1 MAEVIAISLEVDA
14 GKSVQSVKSLE
25 DAIADVQK
33 TTNKSNVKEKF
44 ESLNRTIDESGASFD
59 QLNASL
65 NAYKN
70 IALQAGRE
78 SAIGKEALKKAG
90 EYKKKIDEIEME
102 VSNLAVKGQNMQG
115 ALQIGTSVM
124 AGYQGFLGITALV
137 GDENEALME
146 TMVKLQAVM
155 SVTQAIEQ
163 IRLSTEKE
171 SLAMKTLSNAKTKIA
186 TALTWLYNGAIAGT
200 TGAMKLFRIALISTG
215 LGALVVLLGVLIA
228 NFDKWKDA
236 VLNFIKDSL
245 SPLMDALKWLGIMES
260 DLEKQ
265 RRTNH
270 DKEMQRIQ
278 ERRDAL
284 GSLRDKA
291 EQDLK
296 NEIAVANAR
305 GENTDKSQKKLLK
318 LTRDNAQKRI
328 DDNNA
333 LLEEIESGNRV
344 ATEDE
349 YKNTQDSIIA
359 DRKLRDGASQDLK
372 VFDATKS
379 KERRDAGKVSS
390 DKKIDTQKKEDERL
404 AKLEE
409 DKQAKLK
416 ELQAEFKDL
425 QNEEIENENNRA
437 VTQLETEQQRELDAL
452 VLKYGLET
460 ELEKQLV
467 INQKAEMDALKEEHR
482 LAKEEQRLLDE
493 KLLTDNKAIINEILR
508 QYDLDSIESTFE
520 KARQELEIQRKAD
533 LEKIKL
539 AGATQEQI
547 DKINK
552 VYSDKAK
559 KISDEEAEFKKKLKK
574 AEINQALE
582 ASAEVLGS
590 IVSLV
595 GEGSAVGKAAAIAQ
609 ATIST
614 YLSAQEAYSSMVGIP
629 YVGPV
634 LAPIAAGVAVAA
646 GIANIRKIASTK
658 IPGGGGGGAG
668 SGITPPTFAKPNI
681 DTSTINSRSTNGDGN
696 GDGTIPTSRVVLV
709 ESDLRMMQERRNN
722 SEIISTI

>member
-186 TALTWLYNGAIAGT
+186 TGLQWLYNTAIAGT
-200 TGAMKLFRIALISTG
+200 TGGLKLLRIALVSTG
-215 LGALVVLLGVLIA
+215 LGALVVLLGFIIA
-228 NFDKWKDA
+228 SFDKWKDT
-236 VLNFIKDSL
+236 VLSIIKFAFAPFIKVLQWMGVIDT
-245 SPLMDALKWLGIMES
+245 

-265 RRTNH
+265 RKANSDAYIKRLGKEREEL
-270 DKEMQRIQ
+270 DKNQAKEENR
-278 ERRDAL
+278 
-284 GSLRDKA
+284 
-291 EQDLK
+291 LK
-296 NEIAVANAR
+296 NEIALAKARGQDTSKLEKELLNTVSNGSKDRLRSLKQERQEVRKMGEEGWLEKSKALTEEINAEKILRANAKNDVKIFDANATTEQR
-305 GENTDKSQKKLLK
+305 DAWKKASETRKADRIKEHQDEMSLSKSFE
-318 LTRDNAQKRI
+318 RDLQDLIIAN
-328 DDNNA
+328 
-333 LLEEIESGNRV
+333 E
-344 ATEDE
+344 EDE
-349 YKNTQDSIIA
+349 DVRRLARLQLDQERELEDLRLKYGEETGLEKELLTQQN
-359 DRKLRDGASQDLK
+359 RELQDLK
-372 VFDATKS
+372 
-379 KERRDAGKVSS
+379 KEILLANKEEE
-390 DKKIDTQKKEDERL
+390 KIIL
-404 AKLEE
+404 LEFE
-409 DKQAKLK
+409 G
-416 ELQAEFKDL
+416 
-425 QNEEIENENNRA
+425 EEENPVIEKMRGE
-437 VTQLETEQQRELDAL
+437 AL
-452 VLKYGLET
+452 T
-460 ELEKQLV
+460 ELE
-467 INQKAEMDALKEEHR
+467 
-482 LAKEEQRLLDE
+482 
-493 KLLTDNKAIINEILR
+493 ILR
-508 QYDLDSIESTFE
+508 ARLEAGLITEKEFADKTQKIYDAKHLM
-520 KARQELEIQRKAD
+520 RKAD
-533 LEKIKL
+533 YDNVGSISNSLASIFAKNEKIQKANALVQIGIDTATAISALVAQAQGNPMNLVTGGL
-539 AGATQEQI
+539 AGFAQLATGLASI
-547 DKINK
+547 AGN
-552 VYSDKAK
+552 VAKAK
-559 KISDEEAEFKKKLKK
+559 QL
-574 AEINQALE
+574 
-582 ASAEVLGS
+582 
-590 IVSLV
+590 
-595 GEGSAVGKAAAIAQ
+595 
-609 ATIST
+609 
-614 YLSAQEAYSSMVGIP
+614 LS
-629 YVGPV
+629 
-634 LAPIAAGVAVAA
+634 
-646 GIANIRKIASTK
+646 
-658 IPGGGGGGAG
+658 GGGGSITGG
-668 SGITPPTFAKPNI
+668 SGVTPPSF

-696 GDGTIPTSRVVLV
+696 GDGTFSTTTNRVVLV